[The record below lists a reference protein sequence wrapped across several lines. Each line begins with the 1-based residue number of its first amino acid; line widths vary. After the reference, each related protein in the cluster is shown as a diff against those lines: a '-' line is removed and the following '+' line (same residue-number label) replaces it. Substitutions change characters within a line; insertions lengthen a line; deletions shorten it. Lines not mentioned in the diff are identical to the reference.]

1 MRTSVHGEGRLPGDL
16 DTALAHYRHR
26 IFVEQL
32 GWRLPCADDQYERD
46 QYDRDDT
53 VYVVAHDESGA
64 ICGCARL
71 LPTSRPYLLQELFPS
86 LLADGMTPPRTEH
99 VWELSR
105 FAASTS
111 DAAFGEEAGAWA
123 VGPML
128 ASVVECAVKLGARQL
143 IGVTFLSME
152 RLFRRIGV
160 HAHRAGPAQRIDGR
174 MVVACWIDLDLQTL
188 AALGLDP
195 ALVAQRDQ
203 YDQYDQS
210 EPLLEACC

>member
-1 MRTSVHGEGRLPGDL
+1 MRTSVHDDGCLPEDV
-16 DTALAHYRHR
+16 DAALARYRHR

-32 GWRLPCADDQYERD
+32 GWSLPSADDRFERD
-46 QYDRDDT
+46 QYDRGDT

-71 LPTSRPYLLQELFPS
+71 LPTTRPYLLQELFS
-86 LLADGMTPPRTEH
+86 FLLADGTEPPKAAD

-105 FAASTS
+105 FAASGTDGALS
-111 DAAFGEEAGAWA
+111 DESGAWA
-123 VGPML
+123 VQPML

-160 HAHRAGPAQRIDGR
+160 HAHPAGTAQRIDRR
-174 MVVACWIDLDLQTL
+174 MVVGCWIDLDAQTL
-188 AALGLDP
+188 SALGLDP
-195 ALVAQRDQ
+195 AMIARHGNGRRALQ
-203 YDQYDQS
+203 
-210 EPLLEACC
+210 ACA

>member
-1 MRTSVHGEGRLPGDL
+1 MRTSVHGEGRLPDDL

-32 GWRLPCADDQYERD
+32 GWRLPSADDRFERD

-71 LPTSRPYLLQELFPS
+71 LPTSSPYLLQDLFPS
-86 LLADGMTPPRTEH
+86 LLADGMAPPRAAD

-111 DAAFGEEAGAWA
+111 DGTFGEDAGAWA
-123 VGPML
+123 VRPML

-188 AALGLDP
+188 AALEIDTTLIF
-195 ALVAQRDQ
+195 QRDHC
-203 YDQYDQS
+203 
-210 EPLLEACC
+210 EAALQPCC

>member
-210 EPLLEACC
+210 EPVLEACC